1 MDETNFAHA
10 LLYKLDQHFEP
21 ETGWSEAYQD
31 MAYDIVQAFRKFEQP
46 ALAIQPILQCVERQL
61 TPDSDWFAEFR
72 VFLESFDPEML
83 TAEYVQSLERRST
96 PVCKEWLIRLG
107 YSESQI
113 EEIVWTRE
121 KHLSTVVAQTPE

>member
-10 LLYKLDQHFEP
+10 LLYELDQHFDP

-46 ALAIQPILQCVERQL
+46 ALAAEPILQCVERQL
-61 TPDSDWFAEFR
+61 TSDPDWFAEFR
-72 VFLESFDPEML
+72 VFLETLDTELL
-83 TAEYVQSLERRST
+83 TTEYVKSLQRRPTS
-96 PVCKEWLIRLG
+96 VCKEWLLRLG

-113 EEIVWTRE
+113 EEIVNIRQQRFATIFTR
-121 KHLSTVVAQTPE
+121 T